1 MQAATLM
8 NGKIWQKQE
17 VSEATWSNHENKI
30 PEVVISSAAGSRNF
44 HPRSASL
51 QGLPAEGRG
60 KRLWISSPGLKAA
73 LVMSM

>member
-1 MQAATLM
+1 MERY
-8 NGKIWQKQE
+8 GKKQE
-17 VSEATWSNHENKI
+17 VSEATWSDHENKI
-30 PEVVISSAAGSRNF
+30 PKVVILSAVGSRNF
-44 HPRSASL
+44 HPRSAV